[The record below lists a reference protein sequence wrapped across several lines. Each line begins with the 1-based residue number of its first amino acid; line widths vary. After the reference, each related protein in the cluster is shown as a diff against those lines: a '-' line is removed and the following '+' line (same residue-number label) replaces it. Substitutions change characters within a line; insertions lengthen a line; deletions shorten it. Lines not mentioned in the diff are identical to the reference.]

1 MKKPKSEKWL
11 KAMADRKGRGTN
23 QYTKAK
29 LLGLPKPELT
39 EEQIKKRSNHQL
51 GRKHSEETK
60 NKIRN
65 SRLKFLNEN
74 PHMVPYKLNHY
85 SKGRSYP
92 EQYWKIILDSNN
104 LIYEEQ
110 YQIGLYQLDFAF
122 LELKIDLEIDGDQH
136 YTDQRIIESD
146 IRRTEYLESLSW
158 KVIRV
163 KWSNFQKL
171 IDKKQFIDNL
181 LKELIIIS

>member
-60 NKIRN
+60 NKIKN
-65 SRLKFLNEN
+65 LYIFCCCCLFVCLNNNIFNKIKKFSFN
-74 PHMVPYKLNHY
+74 
-85 SKGRSYP
+85 
-92 EQYWKIILDSNN
+92 
-104 LIYEEQ
+104 
-110 YQIGLYQLDFAF
+110 
-122 LELKIDLEIDGDQH
+122 
-136 YTDQRIIESD
+136 
-146 IRRTEYLESLSW
+146 
-158 KVIRV
+158 
-163 KWSNFQKL
+163 
-171 IDKKQFIDNL
+171 
-181 LKELIIIS
+181 